1 MSTLR
6 AENIKVRYPEF
17 TLDLSF
23 NIPSGEFVSIIGP
36 SGSGKS
42 TVLTAIAGLTAV
54 DDGCFILGDRN
65 ITKEAVQKR
74 NISLVFQ
81 DYALFTNMDAGKNV
95 EYPLKIRKMK
105 AKERAERKKNLL
117 SFVGLEGF
125 DKRKISTLS
134 GGQAQRVA
142 LARALAADP
151 ELLLLDEPLSALDA
165 AMRRRLKEEIR
176 RIHDESNLTTLYV
189 THDREEAFSIS
200 DRIIVMR
207 DGHIEMTGTPEEV
220 YRKPKTLFTATFT
233 GDGTKLP
240 ASFFNSSIE
249 ADTIFFRPE
258 AVQVKDGIFYG
269 DEMTYIKLEGA
280 EIISSEFLGSHYLLG
295 LIYNGH
301 RVLAEVSQKPSKSIV
316 DAYIRKSELLFYK
329 DDNLLL

>member
-1 MSTLR
+1 MSSLN
-6 AENIKVRYPEF
+6 AENIKVRYPDF

-23 NIPSGEFVSIIGP
+23 SVSSGEFVSIIGP

-42 TVLTAIAGLTAV
+42 TVLTAIAGLTSV
-54 DDGCFILGDRN
+54 DEGRFLLGDRD

-74 NISLVFQ
+74 NISIVFQ
-81 DYALFTNMDAGKNV
+81 DYALFSNMDAGKNV
-95 EYPLKIRKMK
+95 EYPLRIRKIK
-105 AKERAERKKNLL
+105 QRERAEKKKNLL

-142 LARALAADP
+142 LARALAAEP

-176 RIHDESNLTTLYV
+176 RIHDESRLTTIYV

-207 DGHIEMTGTPEEV
+207 DGHIEMTGTPEEI
-220 YRKPKTLFTATFT
+220 YRKPQTLFTATFT

-258 AVQVKDGIFYG
+258 AVQVKEGVFYG
-269 DEMTYIKLEGA
+269 AEMAYIKLEGA
-280 EIISSEFLGSHYLLG
+280 EIVSSEFLGSHYLLG

-301 RVLAEVSQKPSKSIV
+301 RILAETSHKPATNIV

-329 DDNLLL
+329 DNILLL